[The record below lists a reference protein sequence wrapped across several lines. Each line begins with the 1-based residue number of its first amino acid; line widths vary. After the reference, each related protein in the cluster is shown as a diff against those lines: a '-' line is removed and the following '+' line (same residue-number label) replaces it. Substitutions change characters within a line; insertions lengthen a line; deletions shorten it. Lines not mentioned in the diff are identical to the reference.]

1 MKYLKK
7 LLMGIAYLL
16 GFWIFLFAGC
26 EVIKHSSSSS
36 IRELCNLYPVGQKI
50 RLTDFV
56 RERINRKIMIGLLQR
71 EDADFK
77 PIGRTFE
84 DDAKE
89 AALIDEKKLS
99 GRVSVTTSF
108 GFEKYTCTIQFAG
121 GQVTSTK
128 SGWWD

>member
-7 LLMGIAYLL
+7 LLKGIAYLL

-56 RERINRKIMIGLLQR
+56 QERINRKIFAGVLHR
-71 EDADFK
+71 EDAASR

-89 AALIDEKKLS
+89 AALIDEKMLS
-99 GRVSVTTSF
+99 GRVSATISV
-108 GFEKYTCTIQFAG
+108 GFDKYTCDIQFAG

-128 SGWWD
+128 SRWWD